1 MMSYSRMLVMQMTG
15 AGKRLLLQAA
25 GEIGLN
31 LQPHLP
37 QFAHLFELLTTAN
50 QTLNLTAIRDE
61 EGIVLKHFVDSLT
74 CLTYPGFQDGMTVI
88 DVGTGAGFPG
98 LPLALVRPKIRFDL
112 LDATKKKVDFVE
124 STIRALKLENA
135 KAIWGRSEELSHTI
149 VKRETYDAAVT
160 RAVATLQVVAE
171 LTLPLVRVGG
181 FVQVQKA
188 VGVESE
194 IGRAQS
200 AIEKLGGSLA
210 KVIGLELPMIKDKRN
225 LVIIEKV
232 APTPPQYPRKAGV
245 PSKNPLS

>member
-1 MMSYSRMLVMQMTG
+1 MRMTK
-15 AGKRLLLQAA
+15 AGKQLLLHAA
-25 GEIGLN
+25 GEIGLD
-31 LQPHLP
+31 LRPHLP
-37 QFAHLFELLTTAN
+37 QFALFFELLTHAN
-50 QTLNLTAIRDE
+50 EAHNLTAIRDE

-98 LPLALVRPKIRFDL
+98 LPLALVRPGIRFDL
-112 LDATKKKVDFVE
+112 LDATKKKVDFVD
-124 STIRALKLENA
+124 STIRALKIENA
-135 KAIWGRSEELSHTI
+135 RAIWGRSEELAREI
-149 VKRETYDAAVT
+149 VKRETYGAAVT

-181 FVQVQKA
+181 FLLVQKA

-194 IGRAQS
+194 IGPAQS
-200 AIEKLGGSLA
+200 AIKKLGGSLA
-210 KVIGLELPMIKDKRN
+210 KVIGLELPIIKDNRN

>member
-1 MMSYSRMLVMQMTG
+1 MQMTE
-15 AGKRLLLQAA
+15 AGKQLLLQAA

-37 QFAHLFELLTTAN
+37 QFARLFELLTTAN

-61 EGIVLKHFVDSLT
+61 QGIILKHFVDSLT
-74 CLTYPGFQDGMTVI
+74 CLTFPGFRDGMSVI

-98 LPLALVRPKIRFDL
+98 LPLALVRPEIRFDL
-112 LDATKKKVDFVE
+112 LDATQKKVDFVAT
-124 STIRALKLENA
+124 TIQALKLENA
-135 KAIWGRSEELSHTI
+135 HAIWGRSEELSRTI

-181 FVQVQKA
+181 FVLVQKA
-188 VGVESE
+188 TGVEAE
-194 IGRAQS
+194 LAPAQS
-200 AIEKLGGSLA
+200 AIKKLGGSL
-210 KVIGLELPMIKDKRN
+210 VDVLRLELPIIKDTRN
-225 LVIIEKV
+225 LVIIEKI
-232 APTPPQYPRKAGV
+232 APTPKEYPRKAGV